1 MNISLIDV
9 MQPSSILYILN
20 TFEFEMQVA
29 YVT

>member
-9 MQPSSILYILN
+9 MQPSRILYILN
-20 TFEFEMQVA
+20 TLEFEMQVA